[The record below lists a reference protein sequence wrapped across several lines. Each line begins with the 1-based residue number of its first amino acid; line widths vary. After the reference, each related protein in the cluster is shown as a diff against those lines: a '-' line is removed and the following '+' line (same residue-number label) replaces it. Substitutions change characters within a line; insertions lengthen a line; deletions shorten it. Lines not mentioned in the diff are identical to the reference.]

1 VPEPAHQWE
10 AANIRV
16 TPMMAVIVLTSQERI
31 GDADP
36 IAIGNQ
42 SDVEIWAEA
51 VAEAARHEPE
61 EITWTGFPDLT
72 QIMQKHLRA
81 GGK

>member
-1 VPEPAHQWE
+1 VPEQAPQWE
-10 AANIRV
+10 AASIRV
-16 TPMMAVIVLTSQERI
+16 TPMMAVIVLTSQDRI
-31 GDADP
+31 GDAAP

-61 EITWTGFPDLT
+61 EITWTGFPDLDRLMRNYLEV
-72 QIMQKHLRA
+72 I
-81 GGK
+81 GK